1 MRQTIILGSPVQC
14 SDAKEGIALLR
25 PRVSGVVLDPSATR
39 LNYLIVHRGLL
50 GGHDQSVPSGDL
62 REATPEGVWLSIST
76 KELKSMPELQA
87 RVTGASYSQRSVP
100 QDSLVLGKG
109 IPIADESG
117 QAVVHFSGLVVGA
130 ERHIE
135 QILIDREAAPSI
147 PIDRLLSC
155 TEDGLRIRQSDATVR

>member
-1 MRQTIILGSPVQC
+1 MAQTIMLGSPVQC

-39 LNYLIVHRGLL
+39 FDYLVVHRGLL
-50 GGHDQSVPSGDL
+50 GGHDQCVPSGDL
-62 REATPEGVWLSIST
+62 REATPEGVRLTISIE
-76 KELKSMPELQA
+76 ELKSMPELQA

-109 IPIADESG
+109 ISIADESG
-117 QAVVHFSGLVVGA
+117 QEVGHFSGLVIGA
-130 ERHIE
+130 ERRIE
-135 QILIDREAAPSI
+135 QILVDREAAPAI

-155 TEDGLRIRQSDATVR
+155 TEDGLRVRQSTAP